1 MRKRLFMIF
10 VVFCALQAVTVW
22 AASFKDNGNGT
33 VTDSTTGLLW
43 QQGGSDGQ
51 GWNGQAFMYWADA
64 ISYCEGLS
72 LGGQSDWRLPN
83 VNELKSIVDTKYS
96 NPTID
101 KTYFPNT
108 HADSY
113 WSSDL
118 SSKSTYGI
126 SYAWGVSFSGGG
138 KYEWMTISALYVRC
152 VTDSPIASNVNNCA
166 ATLSSDLKLHI
177 PIITFNNQSYWADLQ
192 YQSGS
197 NFTLSNAGVVTDTSS
212 YSGCTAATLSS
223 DYKLHIPALTYNN
236 ASYWADFQYVPDA
249 TFTLIGAAAN

>member
-1 MRKRLFMIF
+1 MKRLFMMF
-10 VVFCALQAVTVW
+10 VVFYTLQAVTVG
-22 AASFKDNGNGT
+22 AASFKNNGNGT
-33 VTDSTTGLLW
+33 VTDSTSGLTW
-43 QQGGSDGQ
+43 QQGEPG
-51 GWNGQAFMYWADA
+51 FMYWDNA

-83 VNELKSIVDTKYS
+83 IDELNSIVDTKYS

-101 KTYFPNT
+101 KAYFPNT

-113 WSSDL
+113 WSSDP
-118 SSKSTYGI
+118 SPKTTYGI

-152 VTDSPIASNVNNCA
+152 VTDSPVASNVNNCA

-177 PIITFNNQSYWADLQ
+177 PILTFNGQSYWADLQ
-192 YQSGS
+192 YTSGS
-197 NFTLSNAGVVTDTSS
+197 NFTLSNAGAVTDTSS

-223 DYKLHIPALTYNN
+223 SSYKLHIPALTYNN
-236 ASYWADFQYVPDA
+236 VSYWADFQYVPDA
-249 TFTLIGAAAN
+249 TFTLTGAAAN